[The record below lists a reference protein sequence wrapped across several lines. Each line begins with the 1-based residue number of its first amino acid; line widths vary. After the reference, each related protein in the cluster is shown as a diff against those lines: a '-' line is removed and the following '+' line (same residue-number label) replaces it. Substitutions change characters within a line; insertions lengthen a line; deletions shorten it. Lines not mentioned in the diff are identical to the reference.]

1 MLLDLVDN
9 SVNTFRH
16 VVRALASRTPGP
28 PYTEVSVLLFDL
40 GGCEAFIVSVVPFSA
55 EGRNDMVRKLRKR
68 IEEEVKRFMR
78 TLAR

>member
-40 GGCEAFIVSVVPFSA
+40 GGCEAFIVSVVPFADFLS
-55 EGRNDMVRKLRKR
+55 EFVGWRTGLVG
-68 IEEEVKRFMR
+68 EEE
-78 TLAR
+78 LAG